1 MKDLSL
7 YNSDICDGDVC
18 ILDCGHCY
26 KRDLALEAAEAQ
38 NEEEEEDE

>member
-26 KRDLALEAAEAQ
+26 KRDRALEASE
-38 NEEEEEDE
+38 EDEEEEDDE